1 MIDCPP
7 SLSLVTINALVAA
20 DAVIVPLQCE
30 FLALEG
36 ITDLIRNINQIKRK
50 FNPKLELQGVV
61 LTMYDKRNNLS
72 QMVEDDVRNFFGKK
86 YIRQSYRGTYAY
98 RKRLR
103 TVNRFDLRFQMS
115 GFAGLYQSYRRSIEE
130 RKGIIG
136 MLENEKLDDLDILG
150 DAGKPE
156 EHAHGGKRKSLG
168 RGLGALLGDA
178 DFNIDEALNDT
189 STQPAQTPDD
199 RVDVNLLFP
208 SPFQPR
214 KDFDEEALNALVE
227 SVKEKGV
234 LQPLLVRKKNGRFEI
249 IAGERRW
256 RASKLAGLQTVPIIV
271 KDMDDKEVLEVAL
284 VENLLRENLSAIE
297 EAEGFQRLIDE
308 FSHTQ
313 EALAQIVGK
322 SRSHVA
328 NTLRLLNLPDP
339 VKDLVRE
346 GTLSAGHARALV
358 GLDNAETLA
367 KQIVAKDLNVRQVEE
382 LVAKQK
388 NPEVKEPKKAKDEDI
403 VEIEKI

>member
-1 MIDCPP
+1 M
-7 SLSLVTINALVAA
+7 
-20 DAVIVPLQCE
+20 
-30 FLALEG
+30 
-36 ITDLIRNINQIKRK
+36 
-50 FNPKLELQGVV
+50 
-61 LTMYDKRNNLS
+61 
-72 QMVEDDVRNFFGKK
+72 
-86 YIRQSYRGTYAY
+86 
-98 RKRLR
+98 
-103 TVNRFDLRFQMS
+103 
-115 GFAGLYQSYRRSIEE
+115 
-130 RKGIIG
+130 
-136 MLENEKLDDLDILG
+136 
-150 DAGKPE
+150 
-156 EHAHGGKRKSLG
+156 
-168 RGLGALLGDA
+168 
-178 DFNIDEALNDT
+178 
-189 STQPAQTPDD
+189 
-199 RVDVNLLFP
+199 
-208 SPFQPR
+208 
-214 KDFDEEALNALVE
+214 VE

-256 RASKLAGLQTVPIIV
+256 RASKLAGLQTVPVIV

-403 VEIEKI
+403 VRN

>member
-1 MIDCPP
+1 
-7 SLSLVTINALVAA
+7 
-20 DAVIVPLQCE
+20 
-30 FLALEG
+30 
-36 ITDLIRNINQIKRK
+36 
-50 FNPKLELQGVV
+50 
-61 LTMYDKRNNLS
+61 
-72 QMVEDDVRNFFGKK
+72 
-86 YIRQSYRGTYAY
+86 
-98 RKRLR
+98 
-103 TVNRFDLRFQMS
+103 
-115 GFAGLYQSYRRSIEE
+115 
-130 RKGIIG
+130 

-150 DAGKPE
+150 DTGKPE

-403 VEIEKI
+403 VEIEKDLNKNLGLRIKISPSKQGGGKVVLQYASAAELDMIIDILEQKRKTSVVSAAAPVEAAPVGNEKFTMKIID

>member
-1 MIDCPP
+1 
-7 SLSLVTINALVAA
+7 
-20 DAVIVPLQCE
+20 
-30 FLALEG
+30 
-36 ITDLIRNINQIKRK
+36 
-50 FNPKLELQGVV
+50 
-61 LTMYDKRNNLS
+61 
-72 QMVEDDVRNFFGKK
+72 
-86 YIRQSYRGTYAY
+86 
-98 RKRLR
+98 
-103 TVNRFDLRFQMS
+103 
-115 GFAGLYQSYRRSIEE
+115 
-130 RKGIIG
+130 

-156 EHAHGGKRKSLG
+156 EHSHGGKRKSLG

-178 DFNIDEALNDT
+178 EFNIDEALNDT
-189 STQPAQTPDD
+189 PTQPVQAPDD

-227 SVKEKGV
+227 SVKEKGI

-256 RASKLAGLQTVPIIV
+256 RASKLAGLQTVPVIV

-328 NTLRLLNLPDP
+328 NTLRLLNLPDS

-403 VEIEKI
+403 VEIEKDLNKNLGLRIKISPSKQGGGKVVLQYASAAELDIGGLLRRGAV

>member
-1 MIDCPP
+1 
-7 SLSLVTINALVAA
+7 
-20 DAVIVPLQCE
+20 
-30 FLALEG
+30 
-36 ITDLIRNINQIKRK
+36 
-50 FNPKLELQGVV
+50 
-61 LTMYDKRNNLS
+61 
-72 QMVEDDVRNFFGKK
+72 
-86 YIRQSYRGTYAY
+86 
-98 RKRLR
+98 
-103 TVNRFDLRFQMS
+103 
-115 GFAGLYQSYRRSIEE
+115 
-130 RKGIIG
+130 

-156 EHAHGGKRKSLG
+156 EHTHGGKRKSLG

-178 DFNIDEALNDT
+178 EFNIDEALNDT

-403 VEIEKI
+403 VEIEKDLNKNLGLRIKISPSKQGGGKVVLQYASAAELDMIIDILEQKRKTSVVSAATPVEAAPVGNEKFTMKIID

>member
-1 MIDCPP
+1 
-7 SLSLVTINALVAA
+7 
-20 DAVIVPLQCE
+20 
-30 FLALEG
+30 
-36 ITDLIRNINQIKRK
+36 
-50 FNPKLELQGVV
+50 
-61 LTMYDKRNNLS
+61 
-72 QMVEDDVRNFFGKK
+72 
-86 YIRQSYRGTYAY
+86 
-98 RKRLR
+98 
-103 TVNRFDLRFQMS
+103 
-115 GFAGLYQSYRRSIEE
+115 
-130 RKGIIG
+130 

-156 EHAHGGKRKSLG
+156 EHSHGGKRKSLG

-178 DFNIDEALNDT
+178 EFNIDEALNDT
-189 STQPAQTPDD
+189 PTQSAQAPDD

-256 RASKLAGLQTVPIIV
+256 RASKLAGLQTVPVIV

-328 NTLRLLNLPDP
+328 NTLRLLNLPDS

-403 VEIEKI
+403 VEIEKDLNKNLGLRIKISPSKQGGGKVVLQYASAAELDMIIDILEQKRKTSVVSAAAPVEARSEMKSLR